1 MLCPVP
7 GCNER
12 LALQGLIW
20 IVNSEPVSAG
30 ACQKHGV
37 IIFRIGE
44 KMNREEA
51 RRYYHQTAAMLE
63 GSAPDAYMAYPEGHP
78 ERIKYETKMAK
89 IAKEFPGIEKEG

>member
-1 MLCPVP
+1 MLCPAP

-51 RRYYHQTAAMLE
+51 RRYYHQTAE
-63 GSAPDAYMAYPEGHP
+63 TIRAYPENHR
-78 ERIKYETKMAK
+78 ERIAYEK
-89 IAKEFPGIEKEG
+89 IMKKLTEQYPGIEKEG